1 MCEGRKMQEQF
12 PLLYMA
18 DRLNDGLL
26 CGHDRLVET
35 DNKLALP
42 WRDLPM
48 TKSMTAFARSQQNLD
63 EGEIIWEIRSV
74 NHRFLELHMKMPE
87 DFRISEM
94 RFREILQ
101 QRLKRGKVECN
112 LRFNVNAPEA
122 EALSV
127 NQQKAKSLI
136 HACQKINDLLHQPS
150 DVNPMEVL
158 LYPGV
163 VQEAKLEMK
172 PVIAACETGLNAA
185 LDDLIANRE
194 REGGRMSD
202 LILQRCESIQQ
213 IINKTREKMPEI
225 QQRYQKRLRDRLD
238 ELKIEVNHD
247 RLEQELVY
255 LAQKM
260 DVEEEL
266 DRLDSHLKEMND
278 VLNRDEAVGRRLDFL
293 MQELNREANTLGSKS
308 ADITSTS
315 ASVELKVLIEQM
327 REQIQNIE

>member
-26 CGHDRLVET
+26 CEHDRLVET
-35 DNKLALP
+35 DNKSALP

-63 EGEIIWEIRSV
+63 EGELIWEIRSV

-127 NQQKAKSLI
+127 NQQQAKSLI
-136 HACQKINDLLHQPS
+136 HACQQINDLLHQPS

-172 PVIAACETGLNAA
+172 SVIAACETGLNAA

-255 LAQKM
+255 LAQKA
-260 DVEEEL
+260 DVDEEL
-266 DRLDSHLKEMND
+266 DRL
-278 VLNRDEAVGRRLDFL
+278 EAHVTEVRRALSKGGPCGRRLDFL
-293 MQELNREANTLGSKS
+293 MQELNREANTLPSKS
-308 ADITSTS
+308 VS
-315 ASVELKVLIEQM
+315 AGTTQNAVELKVLIEQM